1 MLQFHNIGNVED
13 VVYFGGGGFLYLL
26 YWQLPVNGNVRCF
39 RNDKC
44 LEADSIKTVN

>member
-26 YWQLPVNGNVRCF
+26 YWQLPVMSGALGTINVWKQIVSKLLT
-39 RNDKC
+39 N
-44 LEADSIKTVN
+44 